1 MANASNSSDCYN
13 FTNHTNQLIIDL
25 SVNGAT
31 TSIGAVS
38 ALTAIVLIL
47 VAKAHKEFIYRLIL
61 YMAVDAEIGCL
72 ASIITV
78 YEIDYNKQ
86 FEIFI
91 LISSCTWLYIVYVY
105 CFLLGWLG
113 LYMFLLAVFRVQL
126 NKTKHEAIV
135 VL

>member
-72 ASIITV
+72 ASIITRKRTLFRKL
-78 YEIDYNKQ
+78 IIGRKKQ
-86 FEIFI
+86 
-91 LISSCTWLYIVYVY
+91 LKSSRFPLVLKHSFYTLVQSTNIPLT
-105 CFLLGWLG
+105 LLG
-113 LYMFLLAVFRVQL
+113 
-126 NKTKHEAIV
+126 
-135 VL
+135 